1 MKIKIPDIKKV
12 DKKWISIIEKSEK
25 IIFRATTNGRRRLK
39 LKKENFFSTFSFII
53 LILLSMY
60 PARMKINMV
69 TTFKKILVTIVYYL
83 TVTGAFMVRHQ

>member
-1 MKIKIPDIKKV
+1 
-12 DKKWISIIEKSEK
+12 
-25 IIFRATTNGRRRLK
+25 
-39 LKKENFFSTFSFII
+39 
-53 LILLSMY
+53 MY